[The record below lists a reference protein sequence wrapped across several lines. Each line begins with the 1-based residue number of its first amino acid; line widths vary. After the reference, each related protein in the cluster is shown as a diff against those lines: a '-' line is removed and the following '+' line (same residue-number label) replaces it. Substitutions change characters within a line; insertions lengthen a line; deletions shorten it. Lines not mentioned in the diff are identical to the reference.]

1 MNVTVLGS
9 SSSIPRPQ
17 RACSGYLVEAAGRA
31 VIADFGTGAFAN
43 LHPYRNAEQV
53 DAVVISHMHADHF
66 LDVIPLRYALKYG
79 PRTHAR
85 KVGLWLPPG
94 GEAMLRRMV
103 DAFAP
108 ESSGDFLS
116 EVFDVKTYDATA
128 PLRIGGLTLRFAA
141 TAHYIATFAMRVEA
155 EGASVTYSADTAPD
169 DGIAALARGTDLFLC
184 EATLRSGEGD
194 AVPRGHSSAS
204 EAGQMA
210 QRAEAK
216 RLALTHYPAEFAIDD
231 LRAQAGQVFS
241 GAIDVADDHDRFE
254 LGAGSP
260 PAR

>member
-1 MNVTVLGS
+1 MKVTVLGS

-17 RACSGYLVEAAGRA
+17 RACSGYLIEAAGRA
-31 VIADFGTGAFAN
+31 VIADLGTGAFAN
-43 LHPYRNAEQV
+43 LYQYLDAEQV

-108 ESSGDFLS
+108 ESSHDFLS
-116 EVFDVKTYDATA
+116 EVFEVKTYDAAT
-128 PLRIGGLTLRFAA
+128 PLKIGDLNLRFAA
-141 TAHYIATFAMRVEA
+141 TAHYIPTFALRIEA
-155 EGASVTYSADTAPD
+155 AGASVTYSADTAPD
-169 DGIAALARGTDLFLC
+169 EGVAALARGTDQFLC
-184 EATLRSGEGD
+184 EATLRSGESD
-194 AVPRGHSSAS
+194 VEPRGHLSAL

-210 QRAEAK
+210 QRAEVG
-216 RLALTHYPAEFAIDD
+216 RLTLTHYPGEFAIED
-231 LRAQAGQVFS
+231 LRAHAAQAFS
-241 GAIDVADDHDRFE
+241 GAVDIADDHRQYEF
-254 LGAGSP
+254 
-260 PAR
+260 

>member
-17 RACSGYLVEAAGRA
+17 RACSGYLVQAAGRS
-31 VIADFGTGAFAN
+31 VIADLGTGAFAN
-43 LHPYRNAEQV
+43 LHQYLDAEQV

-66 LDVIPLRYALKYG
+66 LDLIPLRYALKYG

-108 ESSGDFLS
+108 ESSNDFLS
-116 EVFDVKTYDATA
+116 EVFEVKTYDAA
-128 PLRIGGLTLRFAA
+128 VPLRVGDLALRFAA
-141 TAHYIATFAMRVEA
+141 TSHYIATFAMRIEA
-155 EGASVTYSADTAPD
+155 GSASMTYSADTAPD
-169 DGIAALARGTDLFLC
+169 DGVAALARGTDLFLC

-194 AVPRGHSSAS
+194 VVPRGHLSAR

-210 QRAEAK
+210 RLAEVK
-216 RLALTHYPAEFAIDD
+216 HLALTHYPAEFTIED
-231 LRAQAGQVFS
+231 LRAHASQAFS
-241 GAIDVADDHDRFE
+241 GRLDVADDHTRFE
-254 LGAGSP
+254 LGG
-260 PAR
+260 